1 VGRRGSVN
9 LHHISAVCCPYRAS
23 IHGNIHLLIDFI
35 VFENRPPPPNKLP
48 QWGGES
54 SDFEATSAV
63 NILWTKYATEMI
75 WHICNTCHFRIKV
88 NGRAKVSFLL
98 GAVYMSD
105 FIPGGVLTR
114 EDLDL
119 IPG

>member
-1 VGRRGSVN
+1 
-9 LHHISAVCCPYRAS
+9 
-23 IHGNIHLLIDFI
+23 
-35 VFENRPPPPNKLP
+35 
-48 QWGGES
+48 
-54 SDFEATSAV
+54 
-63 NILWTKYATEMI
+63 MI
-75 WHICNTCHFRIKV
+75 WHICNTCRFRIKV